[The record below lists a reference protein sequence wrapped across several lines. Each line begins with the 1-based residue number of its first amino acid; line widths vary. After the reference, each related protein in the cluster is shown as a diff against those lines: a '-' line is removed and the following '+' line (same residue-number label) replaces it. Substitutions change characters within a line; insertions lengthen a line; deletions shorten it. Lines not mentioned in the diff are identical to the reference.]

1 MAKVTLKPKLSSAAE
16 TPEVTFYPGRDGR
29 DYSMS
34 TNDDLPE
41 PQHPSFIRQ
50 LILRIL
56 PSAMLA
62 LALGLTLVWIIF
74 LGYVLAQLIG
84 RAK

>member
-1 MAKVTLKPKLSSAAE
+1 
-16 TPEVTFYPGRDGR
+16 
-29 DYSMS
+29 MS
-34 TNDDLPE
+34 TNDDLPG

-74 LGYVLAQLIG
+74 LGYVLAKLIG
-84 RAK
+84 RASKEVAIAGRRNSEIGLFFRGNQ

>member
-1 MAKVTLKPKLSSAAE
+1 
-16 TPEVTFYPGRDGR
+16 
-29 DYSMS
+29 MS

-74 LGYVLAQLIG
+74 LGYVLAKLIG
-84 RAK
+84 RASKEVAIAAAGILRLAYFFGAISEPGT

>member
-1 MAKVTLKPKLSSAAE
+1 MAKVTLRSNLSSAARK
-16 TPEVTFYPGRDGR
+16 TGGNIYPGRDGR
-29 DYSMS
+29 GCSMS
-34 TNDDLPE
+34 TNNDLPG

-74 LGYVLAQLIG
+74 LGYVLAKLIG
-84 RAK
+84 GAK

>member
-1 MAKVTLKPKLSSAAE
+1 
-16 TPEVTFYPGRDGR
+16 
-29 DYSMS
+29 MS
-34 TNDDLPE
+34 TNDDLPG

-56 PSAMLA
+56 PSAMFA

-74 LGYVLAQLIG
+74 LGYVLAKLIG

>member
-1 MAKVTLKPKLSSAAE
+1 
-16 TPEVTFYPGRDGR
+16 
-29 DYSMS
+29 MS
-34 TNDDLPE
+34 TNDDLPG

-74 LGYVLAQLIG
+74 LGYVLAKLIG
-84 RAK
+84 RASKAVAIAAAGILRLAYFFAAISERGT

>member
-1 MAKVTLKPKLSSAAE
+1 
-16 TPEVTFYPGRDGR
+16 
-29 DYSMS
+29 MS